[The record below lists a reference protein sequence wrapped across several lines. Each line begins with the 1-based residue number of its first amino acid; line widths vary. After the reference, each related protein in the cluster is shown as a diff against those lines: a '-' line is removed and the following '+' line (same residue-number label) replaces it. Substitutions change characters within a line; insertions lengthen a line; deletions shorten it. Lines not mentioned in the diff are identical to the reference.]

1 MSESVTAGFEGWAIV
16 ELMGHRRLAGYVKPA
31 PMYGTELLRIDI
43 PGEDGP
49 EATQFYG
56 GSSIY
61 CLTPTT
67 EEIALRVAASCRPE
81 PVHSWEL
88 PKQRQI
94 PAPTRAEDD
103 PDFDPDDDE

>member
-1 MSESVTAGFEGWAIV
+1 MSDSEAATGFEGWAIV

-31 PMYGTELLRIDI
+31 PMFGTELLRIDI

-67 EEIALRVAASCRPE
+67 EEIARRVAASCKPE
-81 PVHSWEL
+81 PVQRWEL
-88 PKQRQI
+88 AL
-94 PAPTRAEDD
+94 PAPSKTHVVD
-103 PDFDPDDDE
+103 PDYDPDDD